1 MRAESPTRP
10 GASMTSEVIR
20 RRTDRDDGRVTLVL
34 VLVVVAAVVWISR
47 WDLRRPDAVA
57 ARARNPFARPRPP
70 VRHLARLIVI
80 AIAVCLLA
88 LAVLPYL
95 DRFRFP

>member
-1 MRAESPTRP
+1 M
-10 GASMTSEVIR
+10 
-20 RRTDRDDGRVTLVL
+20 TLVIL
-34 VLVVVAAVVWISR
+34 VLLVAAAVVWISR
-47 WDLRRPDAVA
+47 WDLRRPDAVD

-70 VRHLARLIVI
+70 ARRLAGLIVAAI
-80 AIAVCLLA
+80 AICLLA

>member
-1 MRAESPTRP
+1 
-10 GASMTSEVIR
+10 
-20 RRTDRDDGRVTLVL
+20 VTA
-34 VLVVVAAVVWISR
+34 VVVVLLIAAAVVWISR
-47 WDLRRPDAVA
+47 WDLRRPDAVD

-70 VRHLARLIVI
+70 ARRLAVLMIVAI
-80 AIAVCLLA
+80 AICLLS

>member
-1 MRAESPTRP
+1 
-10 GASMTSEVIR
+10 MTLI
-20 RRTDRDDGRVTLVL
+20 VL
-34 VLVVVAAVVWISR
+34 VAVVAAVVWISR
-47 WDLRRPDAVA
+47 WDLRRPDAVD

-70 VRHLARLIVI
+70 ARRLAVLIVAAI
-80 AIAVCLLA
+80 AICLLA

>member
-1 MRAESPTRP
+1 
-10 GASMTSEVIR
+10 MT
-20 RRTDRDDGRVTLVL
+20 LLAVL
-34 VLVVVAAVVWISR
+34 AVLVVAVMWISR

-57 ARARNPFARPRPP
+57 ARARHPFARPRPP
-70 VRHLARLIVI
+70 ARRLATMFVAAI
-80 AIAVCLLA
+80 AICLLA

>member
-1 MRAESPTRP
+1 M
-10 GASMTSEVIR
+10 
-20 RRTDRDDGRVTLVL
+20 TLVVL
-34 VLVVVAAVVWISR
+34 VAVVVAAVVWIAR
-47 WDLRRPDAVA
+47 WDLRRPEAVD

-70 VRHLARLIVI
+70 ARRLAVLIVAAI
-80 AIAVCLLA
+80 AICLLA

>member
-1 MRAESPTRP
+1 
-10 GASMTSEVIR
+10 MTL
-20 RRTDRDDGRVTLVL
+20 LVL
-34 VLVVVAAVVWISR
+34 VAVIAVVVWISR

-70 VRHLARLIVI
+70 VRRLAGLIAAAI
-80 AIAVCLLA
+80 AICLLA

>member
-1 MRAESPTRP
+1 
-10 GASMTSEVIR
+10 
-20 RRTDRDDGRVTLVL
+20 VTPVVL
-34 VLVVVAAVVWISR
+34 VVVVVAAVVLWISR
-47 WDLRRPDAVA
+47 WDLRRPDAVD

-70 VRHLARLIVI
+70 ARRLAGLMVAAIVI
-80 AIAVCLLA
+80 CLLA

>member
-1 MRAESPTRP
+1 LCSCLLRRAPATKLIAC
-10 GASMTSEVIR
+10 G
-20 RRTDRDDGRVTLVL
+20 RTNRDDGQVTLVVL
-34 VLVVVAAVVWISR
+34 VLVAAAVFWISR
-47 WDLRRPDAVA
+47 WDLRRPDAVE

-70 VRHLARLIVI
+70 ARRLAGLIVA
-80 AIAVCLLA
+80 AIAVCLVA

>member
-1 MRAESPTRP
+1 
-10 GASMTSEVIR
+10 VNV
-20 RRTDRDDGRVTLVL
+20 VTLVL
-34 VLVVVAAVVWISR
+34 LVLVVAAVVWISR
-47 WDLRRPDAVA
+47 WDLRRPDAVD

-70 VRHLARLIVI
+70 ARRLAGLMVAAI
-80 AIAVCLLA
+80 AICLLA

>member
-1 MRAESPTRP
+1 
-10 GASMTSEVIR
+10 MTLLI
-20 RRTDRDDGRVTLVL
+20 LVA
-34 VLVVVAAVVWISR
+34 VVATVVWISR
-47 WDLRRPDAVA
+47 WDVRRPDAVD

-70 VRHLARLIVI
+70 ARRLAVLIVAAI
-80 AIAVCLLA
+80 AICLLA

>member
-1 MRAESPTRP
+1 VDL
-10 GASMTSEVIR
+10 GAG
-20 RRTDRDDGRVTLVL
+20 RTDRDDGRVTLVVL
-34 VLVVVAAVVWISR
+34 VLIVAAVVWISR
-47 WDLRRPDAVA
+47 WDLRRPDAVD

-70 VRHLARLIVI
+70 ARRLAGMIVAAI
-80 AIAVCLLA
+80 AICLLS

>member
-1 MRAESPTRP
+1 
-10 GASMTSEVIR
+10 MTLLAI
-20 RRTDRDDGRVTLVL
+20 LV
-34 VLVVVAAVVWISR
+34 VVVAAVWISR

-57 ARARNPFARPRPP
+57 ARARHPFARQRPP
-70 VRHLARLIVI
+70 ARRLVTMFVI

-95 DRFRFP
+95 DWLRFP